1 MTIFTPLL
9 PGGALNSENHGGFLE
24 ISTLQKQLLLPAEIV
39 LAWVKSGWKVTLGE
53 NPGEQ
58 VLQTLTMATDLVHFS
73 YRI

>member
-39 LAWVKSGWKVTLGE
+39 LVWVKSRMEVTYGRKPRE
-53 NPGEQ
+53 NQEF
-58 VLQTLTMATDLVHFS
+58 QTLTMATDS
-73 YRI
+73 